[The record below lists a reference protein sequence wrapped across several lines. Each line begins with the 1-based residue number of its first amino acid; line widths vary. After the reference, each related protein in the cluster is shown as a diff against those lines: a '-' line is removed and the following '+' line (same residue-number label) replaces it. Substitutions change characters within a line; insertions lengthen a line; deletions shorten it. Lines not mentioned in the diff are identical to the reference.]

1 MAKRAREQVE
11 TFCRAFLRTF
21 SPERAAREAGVDD
34 PMTLLRSAV
43 CQKELKR
50 QRSLLDAQLT
60 QQDVLRRMA
69 DLAFG
74 RANDCVRLA
83 LEPEVNVSGLELDLL
98 SELKRSEKGALE
110 VKLVDRTALLQALL
124 LHLTEA
130 ETPMDDLLRAMG
142 RETE

>member
-1 MAKRAREQVE
+1 MAKREREQME
-11 TFCRAFLRTF
+11 TFCRTFLRTL
-21 SPERAAREAGVDD
+21 SPERAAAAAGVAD
-34 PMTLLRSAV
+34 PMTLLRSAA

-50 QRSLLDAQLT
+50 QRALLDAQLT

-74 RANDCVRLA
+74 RANDCVRLV
-83 LEPEVNVSGLELDLL
+83 LEPEVDVRGLELDLL
-98 SELKRSEKGALE
+98 AELKRSEKGALE

-124 LHLTEA
+124 QHLTEA

-142 RETE
+142 REPE